1 MVNSENSLLLKCEYF
16 GIFRQWLCFFMVFR
30 KFSLYFLKI
39 SNFLFLRFLWS
50 LIQSPQTKQCYQM
63 GGGLPLLYLLVS
75 SPLSLLIFL
84 AKLANV
90 SKLNLQSISWYAFSS
105 FDFAVFVCPT
115 YRPLLFAA
123 CAAIKKPPSILSTSS
138 RLRQR
143 FFVASRLPVRKIF
156 RILQRLNWGCGHSAR
171 LQKFQALPPCSR
183 FGSCSSVPI
192 GLLHL

>member
-84 AKLANV
+84 AKLANWIYKV
-90 SKLNLQSISWYAFSS
+90 YLDTLSARLNLRFLYIRLIARCSLPPVQ
-105 FDFAVFVCPT
+105 
-115 YRPLLFAA
+115 LLTS
-123 CAAIKKPPSILSTSS
+123 PPSVFATSS

-143 FFVASRLPVRKIF
+143 FSSLPRRFKVAYKKNI
-156 RILQRLNWGCGHSAR
+156 
-171 LQKFQALPPCSR
+171 
-183 FGSCSSVPI
+183 
-192 GLLHL
+192 